1 MIEDPRISRALRYL
15 TYTVLAG
22 LVIFGVYALLNRP
35 PDLSN
40 LSDADIEATV
50 VAEVADR
57 LEGTPTRAVTPDVT
71 ASIEAR
77 LTQVALGTPLPTAAA
92 SATATPAPSPVPVP
106 VEDSPGGVIGFVT
119 GLLTGIWGLITGLW
133 GIIQV
138 SGTSSPSVARC
149 FSRFVA
155 SSCRSSS
162 SSHCSAKAPCSRDLS
177 RC

>member
-106 VEDSPGGVIGFVT
+106 VEDSQGGVIGFVT

-133 GIIQV
+133 GIIQGLWNFFAFGGAV
-138 SGTSSPSVARC
+138 LQSLCCIILPVVILVALFREGT
-149 FSRFVA
+149 
-155 SSCRSSS
+155 
-162 SSHCSAKAPCSRDLS
+162 L
-177 RC
+177 

>member
-92 SATATPAPSPVPVP
+92 SATATPAPSLVPVL

-133 GIIQV
+133 GIIQGLWNFFAFGGAV
-138 SGTSSPSVARC
+138 LQSLCCIILPVVILVALFREGT
-149 FSRFVA
+149 
-155 SSCRSSS
+155 
-162 SSHCSAKAPCSRDLS
+162 L
-177 RC
+177 